1 MCQTEIKESLF
12 SVKSGLANLIHYG
25 KDFKNTALKN
35 HVLAIQNERETKTA
49 NAPDV
54 KIHRSCQ
61 KTMSNNMNKQSRS
74 DKAGTPSAKKA
85 KITAQSSL
93 DHSDWKKSCIVD
105 EMDPKRGKDIHR
117 AEYIKFRDV
126 FLNRCKERDDE
137 VRVIEHRVRS
147 CSDFIAAEACY
158 HNMCR
163 NLFNTKV
170 KTKTM
175 ASGIKC
181 RPSKDSDGFETLC
194 KWMEAERELY
204 TLDKL

>member
-1 MCQTEIKESLF
+1 
-12 SVKSGLANLIHYG
+12 
-25 KDFKNTALKN
+25 
-35 HVLAIQNERETKTA
+35 
-49 NAPDV
+49 
-54 KIHRSCQ
+54 
-61 KTMSNNMNKQSRS
+61 MNKQSRS

-105 EMDPKRGKDIHR
+105 DMDPKRGKDIHR

-194 KWMEAERELY
+194 EWMEAERELH